1 MFDNAIWFFLGAVAY
16 ALSSR
21 LMNIRYGVYVFREL
35 EITILSILVSLN
47 VDIKKAFKVKQKA
60 FKESDLP
67 EEIIEKIEKMDEQI
81 IHRWRDIVIAKMI
94 MMTPRY
100 YAKKYQYSNWKQAE
114 NFLKK
119 GGMK

>member
-47 VDIKKAFKVKQKA
+47 VDIKKAFKVKL
-60 FKESDLP
+60 SIDG
-67 EEIIEKIEKMDEQI
+67 
-81 IHRWRDIVIAKMI
+81 VILSLQ
-94 MMTPRY
+94 R
-100 YAKKYQYSNWKQAE
+100 
-114 NFLKK
+114 
-119 GGMK
+119 